1 MKTLMTRLASSL
13 GLDFKDAGL
22 AMAQAAGLRRQV
34 PLLYALLVVNAAALA
49 YTHWSVAPR
58 LLTLGIPCVLFCACV
73 LRAIAWARQRDRVI
87 EAGAAVIQLQR
98 TVVLSAVLA
107 IAFVSWALAL
117 EDYGGPYERSHVAL
131 FIAITVI
138 GCIFCLMQL
147 PQAALVVTFLVTVPY
162 LIHYLSIGNSVFLA
176 FALNIA
182 LVTGVMIQVLLNSFS
197 SFRQLIHSKADLAC
211 KQAEAE
217 RLSAENARL
226 AHTDSLTG
234 LPNRRHFFADAEA
247 LIARS
252 REAGARFALGTLDL
266 DRFKPV
272 NDTYGHV
279 AGDRILAAVGERLAA
294 ACDEGIVLSRLGGD
308 EFGFVVVGDVTRA
321 EAVGQHFCDLL
332 AEPFQL
338 DECHVS
344 LGCSGGMAMFPEAGS
359 SLQELFDRCDYALY
373 HAKSKHPG
381 RAVLFSLEHE
391 TEIRSARM
399 VETVLQAA
407 DFDGEMAVHFQ
418 PIVDA
423 TTRRTVAVEALARW
437 TSPVLGRVPPDQFIA
452 VAERLGCIHRL
463 TLTLLGKAL
472 AEARRLPPGVGLSF
486 NLSARDI
493 TSPETILSIIAA
505 IGRSGFDPRRLTL
518 ELTETAVMRDFDA
531 ARRAIGEL
539 QALGIAIALDDFG
552 TGYSSLGYLR
562 RLSLDKVK
570 LDRSFVGDLDSVSG
584 RNIVGAMIA
593 LCGTLGLECIV
604 EGVEEE
610 TQLADLQQLGCTFVQ
625 GYLVARP
632 MPTGEVVP
640 WLAANGPGTVR
651 HRAIA

>member
-1 MKTLMTRLASSL
+1 MTTSMARLAGRL

-58 LLTLGIPCVLFCACV
+58 LLTLGVPSVLFLACV
-73 LRAIAWARQRDRVI
+73 LRAIGWLRQRERPI
-87 EAGAAVIQLQR
+87 EAAAAVAQLQR
-98 TVVLSAVLA
+98 TVVLAAVLSV
-107 IAFVSWALAL
+107 AFVSWALAL
-117 EDYGGPYERSHVAL
+117 EEYGGPYERAHVAL

-147 PQAALVVTFLVTVPY
+147 PQAALMVTFVVTVPY
-162 LIHYLSIGNSVFLA
+162 LVHYLSMGNSVFLA

-197 SFRQLIHSKADLAC
+197 GFRQLIHSKADLAC
-211 KQAEAE
+211 KQVEAE
-217 RLSAENARL
+217 RLSVENGRL

-234 LPNRRHFFADAEA
+234 LPNRRHFFATTEA
-247 LIARS
+247 LIDRS
-252 REAGARFALGTLDL
+252 RETGARFALGTLDL

-279 AGDRILAAVGERLAA
+279 AGDKILALVGERLAA
-294 ACDEGIVLSRLGGD
+294 ACDEGVVVSRLGGD
-308 EFGFVVVGDVTRA
+308 EFGFVVLGGAPRA
-321 EAVGQHFCDLL
+321 EAVGQRFCDLL
-332 AEPFQL
+332 AEPFVL
-338 DECHVS
+338 DECRIS

-359 SLQELFDRCDYALY
+359 GLQELFDRCDYALY
-373 HAKSKHPG
+373 HAKSKQPG
-381 RAVLFSLEHE
+381 RAVLFSMEHE
-391 TEIRSARM
+391 TEIRSARA

-407 DFDGEMAVHFQ
+407 DFDSEMAIHFQ

-423 TTRRTVAVEALARW
+423 ATRRTVAVEALARW
-437 TSPVLGRVPPDQFIA
+437 TSPVLGSVAPDQFIA
-452 VAERLGCIHRL
+452 VAERLGSIHRL
-463 TLTLLGKAL
+463 TLTLFRKAL

-493 TSPETILSIIAA
+493 TSPETILSIIAS
-505 IGRSGFDPRRLTL
+505 IGQSGFDPRRLTL

-604 EGVEEE
+604 EGVEAEE
-610 TQLADLQQLGCTFVQ
+610 QLAQLQQLGCTQVQ
-625 GYLVARP
+625 GYLIARP
-632 MPTGEVVP
+632 MPVEALGA
-640 WLAANGPGTVR
+640 WLAAQAGSNGPLR
-651 HRAIA
+651 IPA

>member
-1 MKTLMTRLASSL
+1 MNTSIARLAAWL
-13 GLDFKDAGL
+13 GLDFKDSGL
-22 AMAQAAGLRRQV
+22 AVAQAAGLRRQV

-58 LLTLGIPCVLFCACV
+58 LLTLIVPSVLFLACV
-73 LRAIAWARQRDRVI
+73 VRTLAWMRQRGKPI
-87 EAGAAVIQLQR
+87 EADAAVSQLQR
-98 TVVLSAVLA
+98 TVAVAAVLA

-117 EDYGGPYERSHVAL
+117 EEYGGPYERSHVAL

-147 PQAALVVTFLVTVPY
+147 PQAALVVTGAVTVPY
-162 LIHYLSIGNSVFLA
+162 LFHYISLGNSVFLA

-182 LVTGVMIQVLLNSFS
+182 LVTGVMIQVLLNSFA

-217 RLSAENARL
+217 KLSEENARL

-234 LPNRRHFFADAEA
+234 LPNRRHFFARAEA
-247 LIARS
+247 LIATC
-252 REAGARFALGTLDL
+252 RETGGHFTLGTLDL

-279 AGDRILAAVGERLAA
+279 AGDRILTAVGERLAA
-294 ACDEGIVLSRLGGD
+294 ACGDDVVVSRLGGD
-308 EFGFVVVGDVTRA
+308 EFGFVVIGDVARA
-321 EAVGQHFCDLL
+321 KALGQHFCDIL

-338 DECHVS
+338 DECRIS
-344 LGCSGGMAMFPEAGS
+344 LGCSGGMAMFPDAGS
-359 SLQELFDRCDYALY
+359 TLQELFDRCDYALY
-373 HAKSKHPG
+373 HAKSKNAGH
-381 RAVLFSLEHE
+381 ATLFSMEHE
-391 TEIRSARM
+391 TQIRSARI

-407 DFDGEMAVHFQ
+407 DFESEMEIHFQ
-418 PIVDA
+418 PIVTA
-423 TTRRTVAVEALARW
+423 TTRRTVCVEALARW
-437 TSPVLGRVPPDQFIA
+437 NSPVLGKVPPDQFIA

-463 TLTLLGKAL
+463 TLTLLRKAL
-472 AEARRLPPGVGLSF
+472 AEARLLPPGVGLSF

-493 TSPETILSIIAA
+493 TSPETILSIIAS
-505 IGRSGFDPRRLTL
+505 IGRSGFDPRRITL

-539 QALGIAIALDDFG
+539 QSLGIAIALDDFG

-562 RLSLDKVK
+562 RLALDKIK

-593 LCGTLGLECIV
+593 LCGTLDLECIV

-610 TQLADLQQLGCTFVQ
+610 EQLVQLQRLGCTQVQ
-625 GYLVARP
+625 GYLIARP
-632 MPTGEVVP
+632 MPIGALGA
-640 WLAANGPGTVR
+640 WLAENEPGMLP